1 MRVRPDNV
9 RILLVDDDE
18 VDIETVRRSL
28 RRCGIA
34 HEMCIVRDGLQALAW
49 LRGPEAQLARHPPV
63 VLLDI
68 NMPRMSGLE
77 LLRELRAD
85 EALGN
90 LAVFVLTTS
99 DDENDIFEA
108 YHLSVAGYL
117 LKTAA
122 GDGFVEATRLIGH
135 YWQAIEADRGG

>member
-1 MRVRPDNV
+1 MRGRPDKL

-18 VDIETVRRSL
+18 VDIEIVRRSL
-28 RRCGIA
+28 RRCGIGHDMRIA
-34 HEMCIVRDGLQALAW
+34 HDGLQALAW
-49 LRGPEAQLARHPPV
+49 LRGPEDRLTRHPPV

-77 LLRELRAD
+77 LLRALRDD
-85 EALGN
+85 EALEH
-90 LAVFVLTTS
+90 LVVFVLTTS
-99 DDENDIFEA
+99 DDEHDIFEA
-108 YHLSVAGYL
+108 YHLNVAGYL

-135 YWQAIEADRGG
+135 YWQAVGADGGD